1 MTHHKSIIALLLLTA
16 AASGC
21 DSSKTE
27 TGYKPH
33 RLGMGNSAIRSLYA
47 PEFSPEAKAAE
58 NERKTESQVR
68 RPQY

>member
-1 MTHHKSIIALLLLTA
+1 MKHHKSILAVLLLL
-16 AASGC
+16 ASAVGC

-27 TGYKPH
+27 TGYTPH

-47 PEFSPEAKAAE
+47 PEFSPEAKAE
-58 NERKTESQVR
+58 TERKQESQVR